1 VLHNHSETVG
11 ANQSYSIG
19 ANQSF
24 SVGANQSISVG
35 ANRTVDVKGDE
46 NIHINNS
53 RHESVDDGESVTV
66 KGGRSHTVATK
77 DDALSVA
84 TGNRSVAVALMHK
97 LTAQSV
103 VEEIATTVDINAGT
117 SITIHHGGDA
127 TFQLKAGE
135 ASIGTASKIVLSNG
149 SSTITIDGGTI
160 SLGAAEE
167 LLLSCGASKLSLK
180 ADGTLSVQ
188 GPKEVGIG
196 SGGSSVKLEPA
207 SAVFNGSAVNVTA
220 SGMMEI
226 SGAMVKIN

>member
-1 VLHNHSETVG
+1 M
-11 ANQSYSIG
+11 
-19 ANQSF
+19 
-24 SVGANQSISVG
+24 
-35 ANRTVDVKGDE
+35 
-46 NIHINNS
+46 
-53 RHESVDDGESVTV
+53 

-77 DDALSVA
+77 DDALCVA
-84 TGNRSVAVALMHK
+84 AGNRSVKVALEHK
-97 LTAQSV
+97 LTAQSL
-103 VEEIATTVDINAGT
+103 VEEVATTIDINAGT
-117 SITIHHGGDA
+117 LITIHHGGDA

-135 ASIGTASKIVLSNG
+135 ASIGAASKIVLSNG

-180 ADGTLSVQ
+180 ADGTLSLQ

-207 SAVFNGSAVNVTA
+207 SAVVNGSAVNVTA